1 LPSANTS
8 AYRERIRFV
17 IDQSPGMNEL
27 SRLRWRCRRGMKE
40 LDVVLE
46 GYLASRYPDAPP
58 SEQAAFERLLELSD
72 PELLYRLM
80 GRDSPADE
88 IEARV
93 IEALRRTAHS

>member
-1 LPSANTS
+1 MS
-8 AYRERIRFV
+8 
-17 IDQSPGMNEL
+17 EL

-46 GYLASRYPDAPP
+46 SYLAVCYPDAPQN
-58 SEQAAFERLLELSD
+58 EQTAFERLLELSD
-72 PELLYRLM
+72 PELLYRVT
-80 GRDSPADE
+80 GRDAPADE